1 MRGGNCLASLNSKMK
16 MISARN
22 KMKGE
27 VINVNKGAVNG
38 IVKVKFG
45 SNTVS
50 ATISLEA
57 IKELGITEG
66 KEVTAIAKATDVMV
80 GVGEIKEISA
90 RNIFKGEV
98 VKINEGAV
106 NSIVN
111 IKVEDTLFSATISK
125 EAAEELKLAEG
136 KEASVII
143 KATSVMIMA

>member
-1 MRGGNCLASLNSKMK
+1 
-16 MISARN
+16 
-22 KMKGE
+22 
-27 VINVNKGAVNG
+27 
-38 IVKVKFG
+38 
-45 SNTVS
+45 
-50 ATISLEA
+50 
-57 IKELGITEG
+57 
-66 KEVTAIAKATDVMV
+66 MV
-80 GVGEIKEISA
+80 GVGEIKGISA

-125 EAAEELKLAEG
+125 EAAEELKLTEG

>member
-1 MRGGNCLASLNSKMK
+1 

-66 KEVTAIAKATDVMV
+66 KKVTAIAKATDVQ
-80 GVGEIKEISA
+80 
-90 RNIFKGEV
+90 
-98 VKINEGAV
+98 
-106 NSIVN
+106 
-111 IKVEDTLFSATISK
+111 
-125 EAAEELKLAEG
+125 
-136 KEASVII
+136 
-143 KATSVMIMA
+143 

>member
-1 MRGGNCLASLNSKMK
+1 MK
-16 MISARN
+16 IISASN

-27 VINVNKGAVNG
+27 VINVNIGAVNG

-80 GVGEIKEISA
+80 GVGEIKGISA
-90 RNIFKGEV
+90 RNIFKGKV

-125 EAAEELKLAEG
+125 EAAEELKLSEG

>member
-1 MRGGNCLASLNSKMK
+1 MRGGNCLASINSKMK

-27 VINVNKGAVNG
+27 VINVNKGDVNG

-66 KEVTAIAKATDVMV
+66 KQVTAIAKATDVMV
-80 GVGEIKEISA
+80 GVGELKGISA

-125 EAAEELKLAEG
+125 EAIEELKLTEG

>member
-1 MRGGNCLASLNSKMK
+1 MK

-27 VINVNKGAVNG
+27 VINVNNGAVNG

-66 KEVTAIAKATDVMV
+66 KQVTAIAKATDVMV
-80 GVGEIKEISA
+80 GVGEIKGISA

-125 EAAEELKLAEG
+125 EAAEELKMTEG

>member
-1 MRGGNCLASLNSKMK
+1 

-38 IVKVKFG
+38 IVKVNFG

-66 KEVTAIAKATDVMV
+66 KQVTAIAKATDVMV
-80 GVGEIKEISA
+80 GVGEIKGISA

-125 EAAEELKLAEG
+125 EAVEELKLAEG

>member
-1 MRGGNCLASLNSKMK
+1 MRGGNCLASLNSKIK

-27 VINVNKGAVNG
+27 VIKVNKGAVNG

-80 GVGEIKEISA
+80 GVGEIKGISA

>member
-1 MRGGNCLASLNSKMK
+1 MRGGNCLASLNSKIK

-27 VINVNKGAVNG
+27 VIKVNKGAVNG

-80 GVGEIKEISA
+80 GVGEIKGISA

-125 EAAEELKLAEG
+125 EAVEELKLAEG

>member
-1 MRGGNCLASLNSKMK
+1 MRGGNCLASINSKMK

-80 GVGEIKEISA
+80 GIGEIKGISA
-90 RNIFKGEV
+90 RNIFKGKV
-98 VKINEGAV
+98 VKINERR
-106 NSIVN
+106 
-111 IKVEDTLFSATISK
+111 KLFSFYK
-125 EAAEELKLAEG
+125 Q
-136 KEASVII
+136 
-143 KATSVMIMA
+143 